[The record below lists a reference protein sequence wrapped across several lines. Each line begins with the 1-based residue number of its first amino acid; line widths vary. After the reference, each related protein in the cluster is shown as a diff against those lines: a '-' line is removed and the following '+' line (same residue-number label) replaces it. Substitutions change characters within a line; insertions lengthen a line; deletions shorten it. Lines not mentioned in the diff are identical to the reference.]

1 MWVFQRRQLLIV
13 QKLIIAAKSKKIS
26 RAVNHES
33 QVSQGAIQHLQHH
46 EKEEGRMGNKTDA
59 RPSSE
64 FKVFKV
70 LSNCLETSH
79 QIAAFLAERKYT
91 WDTFKSQE
99 HVTMYKQVV

>member
-1 MWVFQRRQLLIV
+1 
-13 QKLIIAAKSKKIS
+13 
-26 RAVNHES
+26 
-33 QVSQGAIQHLQHH
+33 
-46 EKEEGRMGNKTDA
+46 MGNKIDA

-79 QIAAFLAERKYT
+79 QTAAFSAERKYT

>member
-1 MWVFQRRQLLIV
+1 MLP
-13 QKLIIAAKSKKIS
+13 SKKKNS

-46 EKEEGRMGNKTDA
+46 EREEGRMGNKIDA

-64 FKVFKV
+64 FKV

-79 QIAAFLAERKYT
+79 QTAAFSAERKYT